1 MIHCSRRTPIKY
13 DNQQKMTTMKPNA
26 KNILLIAAVLI
37 ISSLSPAIA
46 GGGVGSTAA
55 VKTEIRNVP
64 PFTGVDA
71 GGAFNVYIT
80 KGEPIEVKVE
90 TDEEFLEKITTEVSN
105 NVLYIKSKG
114 IRNPGKLNIYITLP
128 VLQYLNASG
137 ASSFKCEG
145 VFEADEFTLEASG
158 ATNVSLAINVK
169 TLKSNISGAADA
181 KLSGRAA
188 EHSSEVSGAGSL
200 KAFDLE
206 TDNLTLDVS
215 GAGDARVDVKGTAN
229 VHKSGAGSLRYKNKP
244 QTENTKGSSVHDYK
258 DGNMK
263 GLVNVGGDSVVVD
276 LGKIKIKRDE
286 DEGLSTIKMGRHKM
300 IVDDDGNVRFKREKR
315 SNYFKG
321 HWGGFDLSFNGFLNK
336 DGNMDFTG
344 AESYLDLYMPKSIGV
359 HLNIYEQNVKI
370 APSGNFGFI
379 TGLGLEWHNY
389 RFNKGVYLDEKADY
403 LKGYIMEGIKIEKN
417 KLVVSYLTLPLLF
430 EVQRKGDNKLGD
442 FHIAAGALLGV
453 RLGAHTKVVF
463 AEQQKD
469 YTLVDPETGDVW
481 KTLTSPREDTEKV
494 YDDFKLNPFKADAM
508 VRIGWGYI
516 NLFGTYSMTGLF
528 RTNRGPELTP
538 FAVGITLVGW

>member
-1 MIHCSRRTPIKY
+1 
-13 DNQQKMTTMKPNA
+13 MKPNV
-26 KNILLIAAVLI
+26 KNIILLAVSVI
-37 ISSLSPAIA
+37 IFGLNPATA
-46 GGGVGSTAA
+46 VTTGNKTAA
-55 VKTEIRNVP
+55 VKTEIREVP
-64 PFTGVDA
+64 AFTGVDA

-80 KGEPIEVKVE
+80 KGEPIELKVE

-105 NVLYIKSKG
+105 NILSIKSKG
-114 IRNPGKLNIYITLP
+114 MRNPSKLNIYITMPALS
-128 VLQYLNASG
+128 YLNASG

-145 VFEADEFTLEASG
+145 VFEADELVLEASG
-158 ATNVSLAINVK
+158 AANVNLAMSVK
-169 TLKSNISGAADA
+169 NLKSNISGAADV
-181 KLSGRAA
+181 KLSGRAV
-188 EHSSEVSGAGSL
+188 EHTSEVSGAGSL

-206 TDNLTLDVS
+206 SENLTIGVS

-229 VHKSGAGSLRYKNKP
+229 VNKSGAGSIRYKNKP
-244 QTENTKGSSVHDYK
+244 ETETTKGRSAQDYK
-258 DGNMK
+258 DGSMK

-276 LGKIKIKRDE
+276 LGKIKIKRD
-286 DEGLSTIKMGRHKM
+286 DEEGMSTIKMGRHKM
-300 IVDDDGNVRFKREKR
+300 IVDDDGNVRFKREKMT
-315 SNYFKG
+315 NYFKG
-321 HWGGFDLSFNGFLNK
+321 HWGGFDLSFNGYLNK

-370 APSGNFGFI
+370 SPSGNFGFI
-379 TGLGLEWHNY
+379 TGLGLEWNNY
-389 RFNKGVYLDEKADY
+389 RFNKGVYLDEQSDN
-403 LKGYIMEGIKIEKN
+403 LKGYIMDGIKIEKN

-442 FHIAAGALLGV
+442 FHFAAGALLGV

-469 YTLVDPETGDVW
+469 YTLIDPETGTVW

-508 VRIGWGYI
+508 VRVGWGYI

-528 RTNRGPELTP
+528 RSNRGPELTP